1 MNTIRSSPN
10 TASNNIRSFTNLQK
24 VLSQTDQTGF
34 LTYEQIMQHM
44 FAEVLIEMLEE
55 EKIDRSMWR
64 KKKYLTVTDLTVK
77 MYVRGDTDDQGWVN
91 IAQREL
97 LLGWFAESCSTSET
111 EGAPWYSPSSQSYS
125 LWLLWWCS
133 MCYKRWV
140 CLPGRGRQ
148 ENAK

>member
-91 IAQREL
+91 I
-97 LLGWFAESCSTSET
+97 
-111 EGAPWYSPSSQSYS
+111 
-125 LWLLWWCS
+125 
-133 MCYKRWV
+133 V
-140 CLPGRGRQ
+140 
-148 ENAK
+148 